1 MTAQFEADCM
11 YCPQCGDEYRPEIR
25 RCASCGVAL
34 VAGREMLRAAATA
47 PVYREIEPHEKLRTV
62 QRGPILQMRQ
72 LQDCLRTAGLASL
85 LAPCKDGCRSGCRG
99 AEAELQVRVSELELV
114 ETALEREYRQSTAL
128 SGHDA
133 ETGLSGALF
142 AMEVKQAAC
151 PACGCL
157 FSTDAPLCPDC
168 GLRFV

>member
-1 MTAQFEADCM
+1 MGAQFEADCM

-25 RCASCGVAL
+25 RCAGCGVAL
-34 VAGREMLRAAATA
+34 VSGREMMRAAAAA
-47 PVYREIEPHEKLRTV
+47 PVYREIEPHERLRTV

-72 LQDCLRTAGLASL
+72 LQDYLRSTGLASL
-85 LAPCKDGCRSGCRG
+85 LAPRKDGCRG
-99 AEAELQVRVSELELV
+99 AEAELRVRVSELELV
-114 ETALEREYRQSTAL
+114 ETALEREYRQSTGL

-133 ETGLSGALF
+133 ETGLTGALF
-142 AMEVKQAAC
+142 TMEVKQAAC